1 MRIFTIGF
9 TQKRAEQFFS
19 MLDRP
24 DIARIVDIRL
34 KNNSQL
40 AGFTRGADMPF
51 LLERLVG
58 KGYVH
63 EPRLAPSDEILTA
76 YRNNKIDWPEY
87 ERRFLVLLDERRVR
101 ETVDQG
107 LLDGGCLLCSEPEPD
122 RCHRRLV
129 AEYISGCLPHVTIQH
144 L

>member
-87 ERRFLVLLDERRVR
+87 ERRFLVLLDERRGLGDAHA
-101 ETVDQG
+101 VDVGDDRQR
-107 LLDGGCLLCSEPEPD
+107 DGKK
-122 RCHRRLV
+122 
-129 AEYISGCLPHVTIQH
+129 QH
-144 L
+144 HLTGAGGAAS